1 MIRDITIGQYYRADS
16 CIHKLDPRTKIIAT
30 MVYVVVLFIINDVYT
45 YVFSIAALG
54 ATVALSKVPF
64 KFIMRGIKSI
74 IFIIILTGIL
84 NLFTTRGTHIVWQ
97 FGILKMN
104 TEGIIMASKMV
115 IRLIMLIICSS
126 LLTLTTTP
134 IELTDGIEYLLKPF
148 RRFGVPA
155 GEIAMMMSIAL
166 RFIPTLLNETDK
178 IMKAQQA
185 RCADFETGG
194 LKQKAKSLIPV
205 LVPLFISAFRR
216 ADELATAM
224 EARCYRG
231 GDGRT
236 RMKKMEFGKND
247 YTSLIVLLIF
257 VMIVVVMMMVL

>member
-1 MIRDITIGQYYRADS
+1 MIRDITIGQYYRTDS
-16 CIHKLDPRTKIIAT
+16 CIHSLDPRTKIIAT
-30 MVYVVVLFIINDVYT
+30 MAYVVVLFVINDIYT
-45 YVFSIAALG
+45 YAFTIIALAF
-54 ATVALSKVPF
+54 AVALSKVPI

-74 IFIIILTGIL
+74 LFIIILTGIL
-84 NLFTTRGTHIVWQ
+84 NLFTTPGTHTVWQ
-97 FGILKMN
+97 LGIVKMN
-104 TEGIIMASKMV
+104 TEGILMAVKMV
-115 IRLIMLIICSS
+115 VRLIVLIICSS

-178 IMKAQQA
+178 IIKAQQG
-185 RCADFETGG
+185 RCADFDTGG
-194 LKQKAKSLIPV
+194 IKQKAKSLIPV

-224 EARCYRG
+224 ESRCYRG

-236 RMKKMEFGKND
+236 RMKVMAFGKND
-247 YTSLIVLLIF
+247 YICLSVLLIF
-257 VMIVVVMMMVL
+257 IAAVIIMMTVL